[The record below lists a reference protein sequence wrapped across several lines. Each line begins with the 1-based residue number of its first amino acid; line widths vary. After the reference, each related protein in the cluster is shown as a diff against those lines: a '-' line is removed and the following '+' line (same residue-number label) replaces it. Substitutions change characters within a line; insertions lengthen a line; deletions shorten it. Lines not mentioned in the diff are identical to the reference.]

1 MPGGPV
7 ISGSDTHKKFFYQHK
22 THTHIKKTNYTLL
35 AFPPLFIECAE
46 KHNRAELER
55 KRKKNSGK
63 CNEGVS

>member
-1 MPGGPV
+1 MKLLGF
-7 ISGSDTHKKFFYQHK
+7 ILTDK
-22 THTHIKKTNYTLL
+22 THTHIKKDKLHSVGI
-35 AFPPLFIECAE
+35 PSLFYSVYRKAQKSTQE